1 MNGFFIHAVKAGLFM
16 AIFYTVYYLFLS
28 RDTAYLRNRIYLL
41 TSVLISWLLPFL
53 KLQTESPVVN
63 AEALQW
69 VFTEVLGQAEA
80 SGSEITVTASQ
91 NIDLMTIMSIFYITG
106 IIFFS
111 ARFIS
116 GITGII
122 KLILKKPGNGTIV
135 QIDNQ
140 SRMAGFSALGYIFI
154 SSRLS
159 DSEKEKVILHEE
171 IHNKL
176 LHYID
181 IVLCEVAVVLQ
192 WMNPFAYM
200 IRYSVRAV
208 HEYHTDREYIDRTGK
223 ITDYQQLIFNE
234 IFGTRNI
241 PIASCFSAKSLIKK
255 RIIMM
260 TKKKTKPGAVIKTLI
275 AVPFVAVA
283 AMVFS
288 CNDKLDS
295 APQDNIVTDEVK
307 LTETVIDKTDN
318 VDTVVTEKK
327 EESQLMTVYYPG
339 DKSREEISKPE
350 YGDMI
355 IIVDGVEKSRDY
367 FEQIPESE
375 IAGLRILRPEA
386 VLRMYGARGAAG
398 VAVVTTKK
406 YAEERLKQARDVFMI
421 VEDMPSFQG
430 GDVQKFSNWVSQNIK
445 YPELAHENGIQGK
458 VFIGFVV
465 EPDGSVSTVTVLRS
479 VDKVLDDEAVR
490 VVQSSPAWKPGYQR
504 GIAVPVRF
512 SITVNFKLSDK

>member
-1 MNGFFIHAVKAGLFM
+1 MNTFFIHAVKAGLLM

-28 RDTAYLRNRIYLL
+28 RDTAYFRNRIYLL
-41 TSVLISWLLPFL
+41 TSLLLSWLLPFL
-53 KLQTESPVVN
+53 KFQTESPVVN
-63 AEALQW
+63 AEALLW

-80 SGSEITVTASQ
+80 SGSEITATVSPG
-91 NIDLMTIMSIFYITG
+91 IDLVTILSAIYITG
-106 IIFFS
+106 IIFFI
-111 ARFIS
+111 ARFLS
-116 GITGII
+116 GIAGIV
-122 KLILKKPGNGTIV
+122 KLINKGSVRGNIV
-135 QIDNQ
+135 QVDN
-140 SRMAGFSALGYIFI
+140 SDIFAGFSALGYIFI
-154 SSRLS
+154 SRRLS
-159 DSEKEKVILHEE
+159 DPDKEKVILHEE

-181 IVLCEVAVVLQ
+181 IVLCEIVVTLQ

-275 AVPFVAVA
+275 AVPFIAIAV
-283 AMVFS
+283 MVFS
-288 CNDKLDS
+288 C
-295 APQDNIVTDEVK
+295 QDIIEEVTREVVD
-307 LTETVIDKTDN
+307 LEEAVTGSVAL
-318 VDTVVTEKK
+318 DTVNVIAFSTK
-327 EESQLMTVYYPG
+327 ENETDSQDTPKGVE
-339 DKSREEISKPE
+339 KSREEIVKAE

-355 IIVDGVEKSRDY
+355 IVVDGVERDLDY
-367 FEQIPESE
+367 LAKIPDSD
-375 IAGLRILRPEA
+375 IAALRILKPET
-386 VLRMYGARGAAG
+386 VMRIYGSRGAAG
-398 VAVVTTKK
+398 VAIVMTKQFT
-406 YAEERLKQARDVFMI
+406 EEQQKDKRDVFMI
-421 VEDMPSFQG
+421 VEDMPTFMD
-430 GDVQKFSNWVSQNIK
+430 GDVQKFSNWVMQRIK
-445 YPELAHENGIQGK
+445 YPKIAQENGIQGK

-512 SITVNFKLSDK
+512 SITVNFQLSGK